1 MFTDNTHK
9 SHTKNKQTIKQ
20 VHMIKQQS
28 VFVFSRVHLP
38 TWSCTKAL
46 LGTCTFCLTTQSL
59 QQICTN
65 LKQFLRMM
73 KMRIYI
79 ITKKYVKI
87 LTFYKNLHIAFLD
100 NKSGFP
106 GKTPFPNSTTQGQH
120 LTNHVAWN
128 SHGES
133 DFISRCVKQV
143 RFLLIRG
150 NLGEIVLL

>member
-9 SHTKNKQTIKQ
+9 SHTQNKQTIKQ

-46 LGTCTFCLTTQSL
+46 LGTCTFCLTTHMFT
-59 QQICTN
+59 TN
-65 LKQFLRMM
+65 MHKFETIFTNDEDENLHN
-73 KMRIYI
+73 Y
-79 ITKKYVKI
+79 KKDVKI